1 MYDLKKATL
10 TCRGSHIYVCTF
22 CTNDDYD
29 SRNLTFTLQWSRG
42 ALPSNLLRHFATG
55 NDRDVI
61 ITRVVNEHLG
71 AGSEIPYLLSSLYSL
86 FQ

>member
-1 MYDLKKATL
+1 MSAPFALMMITTVETL
-10 TCRGSHIYVCTF
+10 LSHYNGHAVH
-22 CTNDDYD
+22 YHHYH
-29 SRNLTFTLQWSRG
+29 
-42 ALPSNLLRHFATG
+42 NLLGHFATG

-86 FQ
+86 SVITHSSTPIR

>member
-1 MYDLKKATL
+1 MSAPFALMMITTVETL
-10 TCRGSHIYVCTF
+10 LSHYNGHAVH
-22 CTNDDYD
+22 YHHYY
-29 SRNLTFTLQWSRG
+29 
-42 ALPSNLLRHFATG
+42 NLLRHFATG

-71 AGSEIPYLLSSLYSL
+71 AGSEIPYLLSSFYSL

>member
-1 MYDLKKATL
+1 MSAPFALMMITTVETL
-10 TCRGSHIYVCTF
+10 LSHYNGHAVH
-22 CTNDDYD
+22 YHHYH
-29 SRNLTFTLQWSRG
+29 
-42 ALPSNLLRHFATG
+42 NLLRHFATG

-86 FQ
+86 SVITHSSTPIR

>member
-1 MYDLKKATL
+1 MVTRCITIIII
-10 TCRGSHIYVCTF
+10 TCY
-22 CTNDDYD
+22 
-29 SRNLTFTLQWSRG
+29 
-42 ALPSNLLRHFATG
+42 G

-86 FQ
+86 FQW

>member
-1 MYDLKKATL
+1 MSAPFALMMITTVETL
-10 TCRGSHIYVCTF
+10 LSHYNGHAVH
-22 CTNDDYD
+22 YHHYY
-29 SRNLTFTLQWSRG
+29 
-42 ALPSNLLRHFATG
+42 NLLRHFATG

-86 FQ
+86 SVITHSSTPIR

>member
-1 MYDLKKATL
+1 MSAPFALMMITTVETL
-10 TCRGSHIYVCTF
+10 LSHYNGHAVH
-22 CTNDDYD
+22 YHHYH
-29 SRNLTFTLQWSRG
+29 
-42 ALPSNLLRHFATG
+42 NLLRHFATG

-86 FQ
+86 FQSTPIR

>member
-1 MYDLKKATL
+1 MSAPFALMMITTAENL
-10 TCRGSHIYVCTF
+10 LSHYNGHTVQ
-22 CTNDDYD
+22 YHHY
-29 SRNLTFTLQWSRG
+29 
-42 ALPSNLLRHFATG
+42 NLLRHFATG

-71 AGSEIPYLLSSLYSL
+71 AGSEIPYLLSSLFSP

>member
-1 MYDLKKATL
+1 MSAPFALMMITTVETL
-10 TCRGSHIYVCTF
+10 LSHYNGHAVHYHHYH
-22 CTNDDYD
+22 NM
-29 SRNLTFTLQWSRG
+29 
-42 ALPSNLLRHFATG
+42 LRHFATG

-86 FQ
+86 SVITHSSTPIR

>member
-10 TCRGSHIYVCTF
+10 TCRLMMITTVETLLSHYNGHAVH
-22 CTNDDYD
+22 YHHYH
-29 SRNLTFTLQWSRG
+29 
-42 ALPSNLLRHFATG
+42 NLLRHFATG